1 MITKAAAVALFI
13 LVAVVVPHSAPRT
26 EQAAQAAPSTG
37 SVWSGVFTEEQARRG
52 QALYS
57 RECAVCHGSDMAG
70 ADEVPALS
78 GPAFL
83 ANWDGLTMND
93 LFERIRVSMP
103 PNKQGR
109 LSRQQ
114 IVDLLSHLL
123 NVNGFPAGK
132 SELDP
137 KAEMLKQIYIVATK
151 PTTAGLKDT
160 GATYE
165 NTVSR
170 PARRPLA
177 VEDSMPAA
185 YDAASVLTR

>member
-1 MITKAAAVALFI
+1 MITKAVIAGLFMLAAVG
-13 LVAVVVPHSAPRT
+13 VRHSAPRAD
-26 EQAAQAAPSTG
+26 QDARPAG
-37 SVWSGVFTEEQARRG
+37 SVWDGVFTEEQARRG

-78 GPAFL
+78 GPTFL

-114 IVDLLSHLL
+114 IADLLSHVLKA
-123 NVNGFPAGK
+123 NGFPAGK
-132 SELDP
+132 AELDS
-137 KAEMLKQIYIVATK
+137 KAEMLKQIRIVATK
-151 PTTAGLKDT
+151 P
-160 GATYE
+160 
-165 NTVSR
+165 
-170 PARRPLA
+170 
-177 VEDSMPAA
+177 
-185 YDAASVLTR
+185 ASSASK